1 MAALL
6 AHKQLLPPVLGGFV
20 EAQLGTRQE
29 AFGTQTALEEKQGT
43 YKHEKKKSN
52 SSFMFNTLTPGI
64 SGYLLISHQYVL
76 K

>member
-43 YKHEKKKSN
+43 YKHEKKKN
-52 SSFMFNTLTPGI
+52 LTL
-64 SGYLLISHQYVL
+64 LLCSIL
-76 K
+76 

>member
-43 YKHEKKKSN
+43 YKHEKKK
-52 SSFMFNTLTPGI
+52 I
-64 SGYLLISHQYVL
+64 
-76 K
+76 